1 MINTNFPNTFDFQ
14 EYKDSLP
21 KEPTDPNS
29 KKEYIVGCYTP
40 DDWIHIHEVLMQDGT
55 LEDNI
60 PSDSI
65 ECVNDYK
72 HSSLRGRYLLTDD
85 EAKQLRNHD
94 SVEYV
99 NINTAK
105 YPGTYEIDPSYL
117 KDFDKEFRYDST
129 VKCVRN
135 HFIYGLSNYGL
146 VTSGTPDSTL
156 KNRSSWNILRHM
168 QQGDPWINDN
178 SGLIEDR
185 LQQYGTGKD
194 VDLIVCDQD
203 MWFGHI
209 EFQNNLGGP
218 SNYIGGNVLPGNGTC
233 DLLDLVLDG
242 PYYLDRDFFDANPSK
257 KETRW
262 DGTIVPTEAAAQ
274 AWWGNNST
282 DHRSAKYVSPSNGGT
297 ATGNND
303 FGTILINSTYLRAR
317 CNGSNTAYQTAGGD
331 HGTPCASQ
339 AYGRQYGWAYNAN
352 KWFINLYGASNNGIE
367 AGFDMIKIFH
377 QIKPI
382 NATRGD
388 KNPTITS
395 NSWGYRQTPLTTGY
409 YYYRQG
415 DNGTGGVSFNNINWQ
430 TGTFGGP
437 GFMTNMRNDRIRHEI
452 LPGSILTAGN
462 EMIDAGV
469 IFVCSAG
476 NSNQKLVK
484 ADHPDY
490 NNYYSSS
497 DGISLNSSIFS
508 SSGGNYYRTI
518 NRQGFPGQ
526 IGSSGIGS
534 ERVYKTIVVGALSDS
549 LSLSTK
555 ESKVFYSNKG
565 NLVDCY
571 AAANDTLAACD
582 INAATRYKRYD
593 SHYEINGQLS
603 LESND
608 LEFNGTSSA
617 CPIACGLI
625 ATKLE
630 YNRTWTYA
638 DVKNW
643 LVNNVGTMPPDN
655 FYYGTEETS
664 ADSAGWNDYV
674 ALHDDSPIVIWD
686 ALTGNEPTPPPEPRR
701 FASGK
706 GLVFRG
712 VNISYT

>member
-1 MINTNFPNTFDFQ
+1 
-14 EYKDSLP
+14 
-21 KEPTDPNS
+21 
-29 KKEYIVGCYTP
+29 
-40 DDWIHIHEVLMQDGT
+40 
-55 LEDNI
+55 
-60 PSDSI
+60 
-65 ECVNDYK
+65 
-72 HSSLRGRYLLTDD
+72 
-85 EAKQLRNHD
+85 
-94 SVEYV
+94 
-99 NINTAK
+99 
-105 YPGTYEIDPSYL
+105 
-117 KDFDKEFRYDST
+117 
-129 VKCVRN
+129 
-135 HFIYGLSNYGL
+135 
-146 VTSGTPDSTL
+146 
-156 KNRSSWNILRHM
+156 M

-178 SGLIEDR
+178 AGLIEDR

-194 VDLIVCDQD
+194 VDLIVCDDD

-712 VNISYT
+712 VNIRYT